1 MPERALS
8 VDKLTHVIATML
20 ETSEGRVK
28 IADSAYEHAR
38 DALTKAKTTLARGHV
53 EFIISQLERVESRL
67 DGTEEWVGSRYGS
80 VLGFAK
86 FVTDLRE
93 TRDFTKRIE
102 AERHNA
108 RVAEAKRLIRGL
120 LGMKPV

>member
-1 MPERALS
+1 MPERS
-8 VDKLTHVIATML
+8 FFVDKLTHVVSTML
-20 ETSEGRVK
+20 ETPGGRVK

-38 DALTKAKTTLARGHV
+38 DALTKAKATLARGHV

-80 VLGFAK
+80 VLGFTK
-86 FVTDLRE
+86 FVIDLRE
-93 TRDFTKRIE
+93 TRDFTKRVE

-108 RVAEAKRLIRGL
+108 RVSEVKRLIREL
-120 LGMKPV
+120 LGL